1 MPTGQCPS
9 RRLMSQGEAGGSE
22 EPLALRCVRGIL
34 SPHTAASGASTAGHL
49 PLQKDPAQE
58 EAWVLTAAMTSNP
71 RDCTCGMGVPWG
83 CGAPCSEA
91 SGLQGTASK
100 SEVVSTPV
108 RDPGEQSQ
116 EKVCSRPS
124 KVPPGGRTG
133 FVISI
138 DTITALNSTC
148 FHTSV

>member
-1 MPTGQCPS
+1 MGPDS
-9 RRLMSQGEAGGSE
+9 RHDLQPQGLHLWDGG
-22 EPLALRCVRGIL
+22 AL
-34 SPHTAASGASTAGHL
+34 
-49 PLQKDPAQE
+49 
-58 EAWVLTAAMTSNP
+58 
-71 RDCTCGMGVPWG
+71 GVPWG